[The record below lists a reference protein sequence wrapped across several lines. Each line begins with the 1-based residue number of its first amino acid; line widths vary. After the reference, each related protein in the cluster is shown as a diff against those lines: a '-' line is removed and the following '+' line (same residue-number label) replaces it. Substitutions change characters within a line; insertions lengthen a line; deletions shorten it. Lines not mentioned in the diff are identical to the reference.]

1 MAEKDLIAERQR
13 KLKALYTLGIYPYGR
28 RFDRTALAA
37 EVNDNSGPVRLAGRI
52 TALRSHGKAAFG
64 DLSDISGVIQVYFQK
79 DVLGPEFEV
88 FLLLDIGDIIGV
100 EGEPFRTR
108 TGQVTVKST
117 KLVLLSKSN
126 RPLPEK
132 WHGLKDV
139 ETRFRQRYLDLIANQ
154 EVRNIFLA
162 RSSIISRMRQYLN
175 EQGFLEVETPM
186 MHPIPGGAEARP
198 FITHHNTLDM
208 DLYLRIAPELY
219 LKRLLV
225 GGLEKVYEINRSF
238 RNEGISTLHNPE
250 FTMLE
255 LYQAYGDYETMAEI
269 AQGLILSLV
278 PGPKSAYQGKEI
290 DLTPPWRRVTLE
302 ALVKNYLGVSGWYNK
317 EELARSAVREGIPL
331 TGEETNFD
339 LLDSLFK
346 VKIQP
351 DLIAPTFVLD
361 YPKEISP
368 LAKSKPDNEG
378 VVERFELF
386 IGGLEVGNAYSE
398 LNDPE
403 EQRRRFEEKVMQNRP
418 DLSLHVSDRDRLKVV
433 DEDYVIALSY
443 GMPPAG
449 GLGIGIDRLVML
461 LTGCISIREVV
472 LFPLLRPER

>member
-13 KLKALYTLGIYPYGR
+13 KLKALYDRGIYPYGR
-28 RFDRTALAA
+28 RFDRTARAA

-52 TALRSHGKAAFG
+52 TALRIHGKAAFG
-64 DLSDISGVIQVYFQK
+64 DLSDISGVIQIYFQK
-79 DVLGPEFEV
+79 DVLGSEFEV

-108 TGQVTVKST
+108 TGQMTIKVT
-117 KLVLLSKSN
+117 KLILLSKSN

-154 EVRNIFLA
+154 DVRNIFLA
-162 RSSIISRMRQYLN
+162 RSSVISRMRQYLN

-186 MHPIPGGAEARP
+186 MHPIAGGAEAKP

-238 RNEGISTLHNPE
+238 RNEGISPLHNPE

-269 AQGLILSLV
+269 AQNLILSLV
-278 PGPKSAYQGKEI
+278 PDTKSTIYQGKEI
-290 DLTPPWRRVTLE
+290 DLTPPWRRVTLR
-302 ALVKNYLGVSGWYNK
+302 ALSKEYLGVNNWYNK
-317 EELARSAVREGIPL
+317 EELVMAATKEGIPL

-339 LLDSLFK
+339 LLDSLFQ
-346 VKIQP
+346 VRIQP

-361 YPKEISP
+361 YPREISP

-418 DLSLHVSDRDRLKVV
+418 DRLKVV
-433 DEDYVIALSY
+433 DEDYVMALSY

-461 LTGCISIREVV
+461 LTGCASIREVV
-472 LFPLLRPER
+472 LFPLLRPEK